1 LISIREPVTAETM
14 KEVLPHIM
22 AGKHEAGKL
31 DADFKNDKDKKATA
45 PETRKSELDEAFK
58 LGNETCLPF

>member
-1 LISIREPVTAETM
+1 M

-22 AGKHEAGKL
+22 AGKHDAGKL